1 LRRSHA
7 AFQPFAT
14 LGCLLGLVAVVACS
28 QPEAPR
34 AAPKRVLLI
43 TVDTLRADHVADA
56 GSLPEPP
63 MPFVDSLIS
72 QGTRFT
78 WALTPVP
85 RTTPALASLLTGR
98 YPHGTGVRVLT
109 DRLDD
114 EVETVGALAQQAGFR
129 TIAVVSNHVLTPAR
143 GLDRG
148 FDVYDN
154 AGDVRG
160 ARETTNAALALSR
173 EVAATQKLFLWV
185 HYIDPHVP
193 YHPPPELAERFDPEY
208 QGLYKHYFGPVP
220 GAAGNRAYP
229 RGLGKRRAVFANPLP
244 EAVNAHV
251 RRLYAADIRYT
262 DDEIERLVTGLEER
276 FGDEWLIVFTSD
288 HGESLGEHEF
298 FYDHGDYVY
307 NAGTRVP
314 LAFVPAAP
322 RRSSDRHTVDSSVSL
337 VDVAPTL
344 VELLELLPP
353 DAVASR
359 FEGRSLV
366 PYLRGESLPERP
378 VFAESGRSFFRKMIR
393 GRVSFDVKGRF
404 RTVVSGGWKL
414 IWTPG
419 QTPEHE
425 FQLYDVAADP
435 DETRDL
441 SGEFP
446 ERVREMKAQLDAW
459 MAADAA
465 VDSPEVPEADREG
478 LRALGY
484 IEE

>member
-1 LRRSHA
+1 MSRRA
-7 AFQPFAT
+7 ANR
-14 LGCLLGLVAVVACS
+14 LLSIIACALLLAS
-28 QPEAPR
+28 LACGRPEPPR
-34 AAPKRVLLI
+34 AAPERVLLI
-43 TVDTLRADHVADA
+43 TVDTLRADHVAHA
-56 GSLPEPP
+56 GRLPEPP

-85 RTTPALASLLTGR
+85 RTTPAIASLLTGR
-98 YPHGTGVRVLT
+98 YPHRTGVRALT

-114 EVETVGALAQQAGFR
+114 EVETLGALAQRAGYR
-129 TIAVVSNHVLTPAR
+129 TLAVVSNHVLTPAR

-154 AGDVRG
+154 AGDIRG
-160 ARETTNAALALSR
+160 ARETTNAALAHARELSPA
-173 EVAATQKLFLWV
+173 EKLFVWV

-208 QGLYKHYFGPVP
+208 QGIYKHYFGPIP

-251 RRLYAADIRYT
+251 RRLYAADVRYT
-262 DDEIERLVTGLEER
+262 DGEIERLVAGFEER
-276 FGDEWLIVFTSD
+276 FGEGWLIVFTSD

-307 NAGTRVP
+307 NASTRVP
-314 LAFVPAAP
+314 LAFVPPAP
-322 RRSSDRHTVDSSVSL
+322 RRSADRHTVASPVSL

-353 DAVASR
+353 DVAATQ

-378 VFAESGRSFFRKMIR
+378 VFAESGRSFFSKMIR
-393 GRVSFDVKGRF
+393 GRVSFDVRGRF
-404 RTVVSGGWKL
+404 RTVVSGDWKL

-419 QTPEHE
+419 QTPDRE

-441 SGEFP
+441 SREFP
-446 ERVREMKAQLDAW
+446 ERVQELKRLLDAW
-459 MAADAA
+459 MAGDSA
-465 VDSPEVPEADREG
+465 VDSPEISERDREG

>member
-1 LRRSHA
+1 MSRRSTNRLLAVSACAVLA
-7 AFQPFAT
+7 AIV
-14 LGCLLGLVAVVACS
+14 GCGR
-28 QPEAPR
+28 PEVPR
-34 AAPKRVLLI
+34 GVPARVLLI

-56 GSLPEPP
+56 GRLPEPP

-72 QGTRFT
+72 QGARFT
-78 WALTPVP
+78 WALTPIP
-85 RTTPALASLLTGR
+85 RTTPALASLLTGH
-98 YPHGTGVRVLT
+98 YPHRTGVRVLT
-109 DRLDD
+109 ERLDD
-114 EVETVGALAQQAGFR
+114 EVETLGALAQQAGYR
-129 TIAVVSNHVLTPAR
+129 TIAVVSNHLLTAAR

-154 AGDVRG
+154 AGDVRD
-160 ARETTNAALALSR
+160 AAQTTDAALAHVGAVDPA
-173 EVAATQKLFLWV
+173 EKLLVWV

-208 QGLYKHYFGPVP
+208 QGIYKHYFGPIP

-262 DDEIERLVTGLEER
+262 DGEIERLVAGLEER
-276 FGDEWLIVFTSD
+276 FGGDWLFVFSSD

-314 LAFVPAAP
+314 LAFVPPAP
-322 RRSSDRHTVDSSVSL
+322 RRSSDRHTVDSPVSL
-337 VDVAPTL
+337 VDVTPTL

-353 DAVASR
+353 EVAAER

-366 PYLRGESLPERP
+366 PYLRGESLPDRP
-378 VFAESGRSFFRKMIR
+378 VFAESGRSYFPKMIR
-393 GRVSFDVKGRF
+393 GRASFDVRGRF
-404 RTVVSGGWKL
+404 RTVVSGSWKL

-419 QTPEHE
+419 QTGGRE
-425 FQLYDVAADP
+425 FQLYDVEADP

-441 SGEFP
+441 SRGFP
-446 ERVREMKAQLDAW
+446 GRVQELKELLDAW
-459 MAADAA
+459 MAEDSA
-465 VDSPEVPEADREG
+465 VDSPEIPERDREA

>member
-1 LRRSHA
+1 MFRPAVNPLPASVA
-7 AFQPFAT
+7 
-14 LGCLLGLVAVVACS
+14 CAVVFAAMLACGR
-28 QPEAPR
+28 PELPR
-34 AAPKRVLLI
+34 PVPERVLLI
-43 TVDTLRADHVADA
+43 TIDTLRADHVADQR
-56 GSLPEPP
+56 GLPEPP
-63 MPFVDSLIS
+63 MPFVDSLMS

-78 WALTPVP
+78 WALTPLP

-98 YPHGTGVRVLT
+98 YPHRTGVRTLT
-109 DRLDD
+109 DRLDAD
-114 EVETVGALAQQAGFR
+114 VETLGDLAQQAGYR
-129 TIAVVSNHVLTPAR
+129 TVAVVSNHVLTRAR

-160 ARETTNAALALSR
+160 AKETTDAALAHAGELG
-173 EVAATQKLFLWV
+173 VAEKLFLWV

-208 QGLYKHYFGPVP
+208 EGLYKHYFGPIP

-244 EAVNAHV
+244 DAVNAHV
-251 RRLYAADIRYT
+251 RRLYAADIRYA
-262 DDEIERLVTGLEER
+262 DDEIARLVAGLTER
-276 FGDEWLIVFTSD
+276 FGKDWLIVVTSD

-314 LAFVPAAP
+314 LAFIPPAP
-322 RRSSDRHTVDSSVSL
+322 RRSSDRHTVDSPVSL

-344 VELLELLPP
+344 VELLGLLPP
-353 DAVASR
+353 EVAATR
-359 FEGRSLV
+359 FEGRSLA

-378 VFAESGRSFFRKMIR
+378 VFAESGRSYFSRMIR
-393 GRVSFDVKGRF
+393 RRVSFDVQGRF
-404 RTVVSGGWKL
+404 RSVVSGRWKL

-419 QTPEHE
+419 QTPDKE
-425 FQLYDVAADP
+425 FELYDVAADP

-441 SGEFP
+441 SRELP
-446 ERVREMKAQLDAW
+446 DRVRELQGLLDAW
-459 MAADAA
+459 MTGDAA
-465 VDSPEVPEADREG
+465 VEPAEIPEADREG